1 MYKGVIVDILK
12 KPVHLKKPR
21 EKPGF
26 FKKPGFYWV
35 FSKKWVFF
43 PTLTRM
49 GGKGLYLSAVCPWV
63 QDDAPLGGGF
73 GRVCRDGLTIL
84 LYIGLFTQ

>member
-12 KPVHLKKPR
+12 KPIYLKKPR

-43 PTLTRM
+43 PTLRQRQYMVSDTLDLL
-49 GGKGLYLSAVCPWV
+49 KHF
-63 QDDAPLGGGF
+63 LGEFDWEQGSGPE
-73 GRVCRDGLTIL
+73 GDEIL
-84 LYIGLFTQ
+84 